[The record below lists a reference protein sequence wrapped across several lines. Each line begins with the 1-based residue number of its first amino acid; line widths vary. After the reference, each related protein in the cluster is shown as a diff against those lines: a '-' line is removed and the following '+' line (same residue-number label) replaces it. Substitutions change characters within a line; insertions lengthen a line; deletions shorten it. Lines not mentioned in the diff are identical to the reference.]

1 MIVKI
6 DKIMS
11 NKKDLEL
18 VDRTDP
24 CNVVA
29 SLIQVFVN
37 YDLNKLDN
45 FYEMLQYLMGDFQ
58 PISEMMKQNI
68 KDRMMQNDKYSF
80 IGKSYFVGATPENDY
95 EVSFPYEIEVI
106 ENEYTDDNEG
116 YKRLLVKSGG
126 ADSPRPI
133 MLRLAKDGNYY
144 IWSDSFLG
152 LLADIKKIESANPW
166 A

>member
-68 KDRMMQNDKYSF
+68 KDRMMQNDKFSF

-116 YKRLLVKSGG
+116 Y
-126 ADSPRPI
+126 
-133 MLRLAKDGNYY
+133 
-144 IWSDSFLG
+144 
-152 LLADIKKIESANPW
+152 W

>member
-1 MIVKI
+1 MIIKI
-6 DKIMS
+6 DKIIN
-11 NKKDLEL
+11 NKKELEL
-18 VDRTDP
+18 VDRTNP
-24 CNVVA
+24 YNVVA
-29 SLIQVFVN
+29 SLVQVFVN
-37 YDLNKLDN
+37 YDLDNLDN

-68 KDRMMQNDKYSF
+68 KDRMMQNNKYAF

-95 EVSFPYEIEVI
+95 EINSPYEIEVI

-152 LLADIKKIESANPW
+152 LLADIREAESVNPW